1 MALHPQGQFAAPA
14 AEGGVRGAA
23 HPRPGAGNLAAP
35 LGPGAAPPAGPL
47 GPAEGAAPQ
56 PGQPLRG
63 EASGWW
69 AWETGPRSWVDSLGL
84 SQLGWIPV
92 GVCALRL
99 GEGHTEAQRKP
110 EAFEGDEHHGW

>member
-1 MALHPQGQFAAPA
+1 MGVLKVAQLGKSLGWLLSPDPMALHPQGQLAAPA

-35 LGPGAAPPAGPL
+35 LAAGAAPPAGPV
-47 GPAEGAAPQ
+47 GPAEGPEPQ

-69 AWETGPRSWVDSLGL
+69 AWETRPWSLG
-84 SQLGWIPV
+84 
-92 GVCALRL
+92 
-99 GEGHTEAQRKP
+99 
-110 EAFEGDEHHGW
+110 